1 MSTKLGVHKSNLP
14 LPAAAPVSAR
24 EPLPMDLLLEIA
36 ARSDVTTIV
45 RCARASKSL
54 RGAILDPAF
63 RRRLELQ
70 AAAAGG
76 GGFDPALLFGVSYLT
91 FGASMVTT
99 HHIIHTPSSV
109 QLHPCLQALTLDDS
123 FQPVASRDRLLL
135 LQRFG
140 IFPHPPNIELR
151 VFDTTTAL
159 VTCLPM
165 VSTFNAHAFLS
176 VTDGHHYELVIM
188 DKRFWFEIF
197 SSKRGGWSAA
207 RRASSIDGHPR
218 RVDASSRVVGRT
230 VHWLCQRNAG
240 AHCWDG
246 ILALDVHAEQA
257 TTMKLPSGCLQS
269 RMTTSKHDKHL
280 LLGSVRGRL
289 SLIVAEARAISMWT
303 LTPPW
308 SPLLTATWSRE
319 LVIGAE
325 EIVRT
330 PGGGCSP
337 LSFVLEGFGE
347 RSGAVIVRVDGTVL
361 LRLDLRT
368 KAVTRLH
375 NPGGDASVTCL
386 FVHETDMLS
395 LLKKSF

>member
-1 MSTKLGVHKSNLP
+1 
-14 LPAAAPVSAR
+14 
-24 EPLPMDLLLEIA
+24 MDVLLEIA
-36 ARSDVTTIV
+36 ARCDVTTIF
-45 RCARASKSL
+45 RCATASKFL
-54 RGAILDPAF
+54 RRAILDPAF

-70 AAAAGG
+70 AATAGG

-91 FGASMVTT
+91 FGASMLPT
-99 HHIIHTPSSV
+99 HHIIHTPSSI

-135 LQRFG
+135 LSRFG

-176 VTDGHHYELVIM
+176 VTDGHYELIIM
-188 DKRFWFEIF
+188 DKRLRFEIF
-197 SSKRGGWSAA
+197 SPKRGRWSAA
-207 RRASSIDGHPR
+207 RIASSVAGHPR
-218 RVDASSRVVGRT
+218 RLDASSCVVGRT
-230 VHWLCQRNAG
+230 VHWLCQQNAG

-246 ILALDVHAEQA
+246 ILALDVHAAVA
-257 TTMKLPSGCLQS
+257 TTMWLPPGCLQS

-280 LLGSVRGRL
+280 LLGSVRDRL
-289 SLIVAEARAISMWT
+289 SLIVAEARGISMWT
-303 LTPPW
+303 VTPPW
-308 SPLLTATWSRE
+308 SPHLTATWSHE

-325 EIVRT
+325 EIART
-330 PGGGCSP
+330 PVAGCSA
-337 LSFVLEGFGE
+337 LSFVLEAFGE
-347 RSGAVIVRVDGTVL
+347 RSGAVIIRVDRRDL

>member
-1 MSTKLGVHKSNLP
+1 
-14 LPAAAPVSAR
+14 
-24 EPLPMDLLLEIA
+24 MDLLLEIA
-36 ARSDVTTIV
+36 ARCDVTTII
-45 RCARASKSL
+45 RCAMASKFL
-54 RGAILDPAF
+54 RSAILDPAF

-91 FGASMVTT
+91 FGASMLPT
-99 HHIIHTPSSV
+99 HRIIHTPSSI

-135 LQRFG
+135 LYRYG

-176 VTDGHHYELVIM
+176 VTDGHYELIIM
-188 DKRFWFEIF
+188 DKRFRFETF
-197 SSKRGGWSAA
+197 SSKRGRWSAA
-207 RRASSIDGHPR
+207 RRASSLAGHPR
-218 RVDASSRVVGRT
+218 RLDASSRVVGRT

-246 ILALDVHAEQA
+246 ILALDVHAAVA
-257 TTMKLPSGCLQS
+257 TTMKLPPGCLQS
-269 RMTTSKHDKHL
+269 RMMTCKHDKHL

-289 SLIVAEARAISMWT
+289 CLIVAEARGISIWT
-303 LTPPW
+303 LTSPHW
-308 SPLLTATWSRE
+308 SPHLTATWSRQ

-325 EIVRT
+325 EIVRP

-347 RSGAVIVRVDGTVL
+347 RSGAVIIRVDRRDL
-361 LRLDLRT
+361 FRLDLGT
-368 KAVTRLH
+368 KAVTRMH
-375 NPGGDASVTCL
+375 NPGGDASSVTCL
-386 FVHETDMLS
+386 FVHETDMAS